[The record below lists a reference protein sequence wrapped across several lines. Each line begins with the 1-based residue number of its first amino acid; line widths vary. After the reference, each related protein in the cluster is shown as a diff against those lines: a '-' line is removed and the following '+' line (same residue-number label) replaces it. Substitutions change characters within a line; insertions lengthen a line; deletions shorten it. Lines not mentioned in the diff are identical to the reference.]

1 MRVSDLNKSSMG
13 YDPFL
18 VDALGLSKTKKTSSI
33 DDLKQITEKPT
44 SWQKDILLT
53 ALDKLESGLAAKE
66 SDTLSLKSAPPL
78 ENFQE
83 ALKELKSLVDNNFK
97 EYASQAQSNLTPQD
111 ILYLFE
117 DEYNF
122 TA

>member
-66 SDTLSLKSAPPL
+66 SDTLSLNSAPPL

>member
-1 MRVSDLNKSSMG
+1 MRVSDLNKGSMG

-18 VDALGLSKTKKTSSI
+18 VDALGLSKTKKASSM

-66 SDTLSLKSAPPL
+66 SDTLSLNSAPPL

>member
-66 SDTLSLKSAPPL
+66 SDTLSLNSAPPL

-97 EYASQAQSNLTPQD
+97 EYVSQAQSNLTPQD